1 VSPRSNFSNARWSAG
16 AGASVLQSGFSRRQ
30 SWRCDASVVPTVLV
44 RAGTSLVPLAGGDF
58 ETVGKTPAGWA
69 LGGGHIVTADDAS
82 CTQPA
87 RTEARCQRQ
96 QPASAD
102 WLEQLGQT

>member
-1 VSPRSNFSNARWSAG
+1 MPQVDRRVSPQQLLERSLVRR
-16 AGASVLQSGFSRRQ
+16 RRQ

-87 RTEARCQRQ
+87 RR
-96 QPASAD
+96 
-102 WLEQLGQT
+102 